1 MREHYERR
9 LIRVRPRS
17 WRGVVSA
24 VTSSGAEAVGR
35 EGGKLFGL
43 FLPQIGLAASEGI
56 LLTLWPDAGRE
67 SPILT
72 GAGDV
77 LSSEV
82 ERLVATV
89 RPHEPVPPKEPG
101 VYAHRRFELREA
113 DWPEFLELSNGAW
126 PTFEKTFGAEI
137 IGFWRSLDVEVP
149 KARVHL
155 LTRYPDLD
163 AWERSR
169 IPNARDSSAREA
181 MQRFVR
187 RHELTE
193 FTIVVTTELGSR

>member
-1 MREHYERR
+1 M
-9 LIRVRPRS
+9 
-17 WRGVVSA
+17 VSA
-24 VTSSGAEAVGR
+24 VTSSGAEAVER

-56 LLTLWPDAGRE
+56 LLTLWPDTGRE

-72 GAGDV
+72 GAEDV
-77 LSSEV
+77 LSSDV

-89 RPHEPVPPKEPG
+89 RPREPVPPKEPG
-101 VYAHRRFELREA
+101 VYAHRWFELSAE
-113 DWPEFLELSNGAW
+113 DWPEFLELSDGAW

-137 IGFWRSLDVEVP
+137 IGLWRSFDVEAP
-149 KARVHL
+149 KARALL

-163 AWERSR
+163 TWERSR

-181 MQRFVR
+181 IQRFVR